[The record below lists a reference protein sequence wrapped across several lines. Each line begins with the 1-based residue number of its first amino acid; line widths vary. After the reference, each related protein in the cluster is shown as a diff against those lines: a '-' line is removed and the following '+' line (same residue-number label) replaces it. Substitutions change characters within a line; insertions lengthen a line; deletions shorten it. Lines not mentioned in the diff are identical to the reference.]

1 MKQKSS
7 VFRYVY
13 EVKDAEKKVKDSSWN
28 ISVLLFEKNYVNL
41 FKILQSYNDLKLL
54 LIS

>member
-13 EVKDAEKKVKDSSWN
+13 EVKDAEKKGERFFMEYICIIIWK
-28 ISVLLFEKNYVNL
+28 
-41 FKILQSYNDLKLL
+41 KLCEF
-54 LIS
+54 I